1 MVKSIVSALLLSL
14 AVTWGAVGG
23 ARAAEA
29 RQDFVLV
36 NKTGYTISEVYVS
49 PTKSDDWE
57 EDVLGRDT
65 LDDGEAWEI
74 RFHRAAKTCKWDLKV
89 VYEDDDS
96 EAVWPAIDLC
106 AVGRITIHY
115 NRKTDTTSADF
126 E

>member
-1 MVKSIVSALLLSL
+1 MSKSLVSAVVLSL
-14 AVTWGAVGG
+14 GLMIGASGA

-29 RQDFVLV
+29 KQDFVLV
-36 NKTGYTISEVYVS
+36 NKTGYGISQVYVS
-49 PTKSDDWE
+49 PSKSNDWE

-74 RFHRAAKTCKWDLKV
+74 RFNRAAKTCKWDVKV

-96 EAVWPAIDLC
+96 EAIWPAVDLC
-106 AVGRITIHY
+106 SVAKITIHY
-115 NRKTDTTSADF
+115 SRKSNTTSADF